1 MADEKKIDE
10 IERLLK
16 ELKAS
21 KEETAVTVEEVEDR
35 PRRILACRESV
46 FFSME
51 KVVHRNCTSNFT
63 VYCRFAVCDILH
75 FENKGAHLRN
85 KKAHFLNKFKT

>member
-21 KEETAVTVEEVEDR
+21 EEQTAVTVEEVEDR
-35 PRRILACRESV
+35 PSWILACRESV

-51 KVVHRNCTSNFT
+51 KVVHRNCPSNFT
-63 VYCRFAVCDILH
+63 VDCRFAVCDIFH
-75 FENKGAHLRN
+75 FETREHIYGTKRCIP
-85 KKAHFLNKFKT
+85 